1 MSGSLLRVQDLCLQ
15 QGARCLL
22 KGLDF
27 EIKAGECWMI
37 LGQNGCGKSSL
48 LRVLAGAQAP
58 SAGQIWLQDQPLL
71 TLAAKQRAQ
80 QLAWLGQHDES
91 PFSMTVLEKVLTGC
105 HAQLSRFAW
114 ESPVQQQQALQWL
127 AQVDL
132 AQLHHRDVNTLS
144 GGERRRVSLATTLM
158 QNSALLLLDEPLS
171 QLDLHHQQQT
181 LALLKQQRERGRGLL
196 LVSHDPNH
204 AQYLATH
211 ALLLFGEG
219 TFLAGTCEQV
229 LTEQHLSDLYQLRMR
244 SIRQQQQ
251 QWFVWAS

>member
-1 MSGSLLRVQDLCLQ
+1 MSSSLLRVQDLCLQ

-114 ESPVQQQQALQWL
+114 ESPAQQQQALQWL
-127 AQVDL
+127 AQLDL
-132 AQLHHRDVNTLS
+132 AQLHDRDVNTLS

-158 QNSALLLLDEPLS
+158 QNSPLLLLDEPLS

-211 ALLLFGEG
+211 ALLLFGDG
-219 TFLAGTCEQV
+219 GFLAGTCEQV